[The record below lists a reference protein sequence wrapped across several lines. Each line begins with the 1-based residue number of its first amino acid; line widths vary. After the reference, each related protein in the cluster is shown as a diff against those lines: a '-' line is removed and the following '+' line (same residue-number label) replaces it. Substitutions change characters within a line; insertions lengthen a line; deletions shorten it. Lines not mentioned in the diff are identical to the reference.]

1 MTKSL
6 SLPMPTG
13 KNANLI
19 KYWLLLAI
27 SSLALAGIYSLPPV
41 ILRGSFFAGKFDVE
55 HIFAT
60 ALVVHVD
67 LSVIVWFLS
76 IAGALWSFLACP
88 KYYGI
93 YKTAFVLAAIGTL
106 MIALSPFIGDS
117 NPLKNN
123 YIPVLQ
129 NATFFIGLS
138 LFATGILFQV
148 FLTLAMFERI
158 PDGILHAGI
167 YISAIITLIAAICF
181 YIAHDKTE
189 IPTDGDFQSYYEAIF
204 WGGGH
209 VLQYTFTSCMIIVWL
224 HLANICNIKQLLP
237 NKVIFGLLALNL
249 LFTIPSPLFYLS
261 NNVVNLFTQQMRH
274 GGGIAALFI
283 GGAILLASPS
293 PLWERDGVRATSSHA
308 IKASLILSIIL
319 FGYGGVLGYMISGV
333 NVTIP
338 AHYHGSI
345 VAVTLSFMG
354 LAYHLLPKLGYAEI
368 KGKMASS
375 QPYIY
380 GIGQIMHI
388 TGLAWM
394 GGYGA
399 LRKSAASSHEISN
412 IFPKLMFFAGGS
424 MAILGGL
431 LFVIIAI
438 RSILRKNIL
447 I

>member
-6 SLPMPTG
+6 NLIIPTG

-27 SSLALAGIYSLPPV
+27 SSLAAAGIYSLPPV

-55 HIFAT
+55 NVFAT

-76 IAGALWSFLACP
+76 IAGVLWSFLACP
-88 KYYGI
+88 KYYAI
-93 YKTAFVLAAIGTL
+93 YKTAFILAAIGTL
-106 MIALSPFIGDS
+106 MIALSPFIGQS

-123 YIPVLQ
+123 YVPVLQ

-138 LFATGILFQV
+138 LFATGILFQI
-148 FLTLAMFERI
+148 FLTLAMSQRI
-158 PDGILHAGI
+158 KDSLLHAAI
-167 YISAIITLIAAICF
+167 YISALITIIAAICF
-181 YIAHDKTE
+181 YISHDMIE
-189 IPTDGDFQSYYEAIF
+189 VPTDGDFHAYYETIF

-209 VLQYTFTSCMIIVWL
+209 VLQYTFTSCMIIVWIW
-224 HLANICNIKQLLP
+224 LASICNIKQLLP

-249 LFTIPSPLFYLS
+249 LLTIPSPLFYLFD
-261 NNVVNLFTQQMRH
+261 NVINLFTQQMRY
-274 GGGIAALFI
+274 GGGVAALFI
-283 GGAILLASPS
+283 GGAILFGAFSGKIDKTIP
-293 PLWERDGVRATSSHA
+293 HA

-319 FGYGGVLGYMISGV
+319 FGYGGLLGFMISGV

-354 LAYHLLPKLGYAEI
+354 LAYHLLPKLGYGDI
-368 KGKMASS
+368 KGKLAAS
-375 QPYIY
+375 QPYVY

-399 LRKSAASSHEISN
+399 LRKSAASSQEISN
-412 IFPKLMFFAGGS
+412 IFPKLMFFSGGS

-431 LFVIIAI
+431 LFIVVAV
-438 RSILRKNIL
+438 RSILKKPLNNNHD
-447 I
+447 